1 MIIID
6 KGEATM
12 GTEEKTFLDESSQKE
27 KTQFER
33 VFCVIWVVV
42 VMYMIVQPTTHSSFL
57 TRLMWIP
64 SLLVLFA
71 LSVNR
76 NVAKRFFFE
85 VAVPLVIVGFSFI
98 SQTGALDQEHLL
110 AGFCYINMFFVV
122 YKCKS
127 IVPSNKTFDFVFR
140 SEERRVGKE
149 CRSRWSPYH

>member
-98 SQTGALDQEHLL
+98 SQTGA
-110 AGFCYINMFFVV
+110 
-122 YKCKS
+122 
-127 IVPSNKTFDFVFR
+127 
-140 SEERRVGKE
+140 
-149 CRSRWSPYH
+149 